1 MPIIRKETKYMDNS
15 LKGLILAAG
24 VIITCLVVG
33 LGFYISREAS
43 AAATNGTGQIS
54 RMNKEV
60 MDSDKV
66 MYDGLDV
73 TGSEVINAI
82 NKYKNEDIAIKVKTK
97 KSTVYY
103 NRILNNEDKELG
115 KKSDASVKDA
125 QTITS
130 VYYINQRAQFTGQI
144 LRDANDTIIGIYFE
158 QQ

>member
-1 MPIIRKETKYMDNS
+1 MDNS

-33 LGFYISREAS
+33 IGFYISREAS

-60 MDSDKV
+60 AESDKV

-82 NKYKNEDIAIKVKTK
+82 NKYKSEDISVKVQTK
-97 KSTVYY
+97 KSIVYY
-103 NRILNNEDKELG
+103 NRLLSDDDKELG
-115 KKSDASVKDA
+115 NNSSASVKNT
-125 QTITS
+125 QQITS
-130 VYYINQRAQFTGQI
+130 DYYINQKAQFTGEI
-144 LRDANDTIIGIYFE
+144 LRDVNDTIIGISFV

>member
-1 MPIIRKETKYMDNS
+1 MDNS

-24 VIITCLVVG
+24 VIITCLIVG
-33 LGFYISREAS
+33 IGFYISREAS

-60 MDSDKV
+60 AESDKV

-82 NKYKNEDIAIKVKTK
+82 NKYRSEDIAVKVTTK
-97 KSTVYY
+97 KSSVYY
-103 NRILNNEDKELG
+103 NRILTNSDKELG
-115 KKSDASVKDA
+115 NDSNASVKDT

-130 VYYINQRAQFTGQI
+130 SYYINQKAQFTGEI
-144 LRDANDTIIGIYFE
+144 IRDVNDTIIGISFV

>member
-1 MPIIRKETKYMDNS
+1 MDNS

-33 LGFYISREAS
+33 IGFYISREAS

-60 MDSDKV
+60 AESDKI

-73 TGSEVINAI
+73 TGSEVVNAI
-82 NKYKNEDIAIKVKTK
+82 NKYKSEDIAVKVSTK
-97 KSTVYY
+97 KSVVYY
-103 NRILNNEDKELG
+103 NRLLTNNDKEIG
-115 KKSDASVKDA
+115 EVSTASVKNT

-130 VYYINQRAQFTGQI
+130 NYYINQKAQFTGEI
-144 LRDANDTIIGIYFE
+144 LRDANDTIIGISFE

>member
-1 MPIIRKETKYMDNS
+1 MDNS

-24 VIITCLVVG
+24 VIITCLIVG
-33 LGFYISREAS
+33 IGFYISREAS

-60 MDSDKV
+60 AESDKV

-82 NKYKNEDIAIKVKTK
+82 NKYKSEDISVKVETK

-103 NRILNNEDKELG
+103 NRLLTNSDKELG
-115 KKSDASVKDA
+115 GESSASVKNT

-130 VYYINQRAQFTGQI
+130 VYYINQKAQFNGEI
-144 LRDANDTIIGIYFE
+144 LRDVNDTIIGISFV

>member
-1 MPIIRKETKYMDNS
+1 MDNS

-33 LGFYISREAS
+33 IGFYISREAS

-60 MDSDKV
+60 AESDKV

-82 NKYKNEDIAIKVKTK
+82 NKYKSEDISVKVQTK
-97 KSTVYY
+97 KSIVYY
-103 NRILNNEDKELG
+103 NRLLSDDDKQLG
-115 KKSDASVKDA
+115 NASSASVKDT
-125 QTITS
+125 QQITS
-130 VYYINQRAQFTGQI
+130 SYYINQKAQFNGEI
-144 LRDANDTIIGIYFE
+144 LRDVNDTIIGISFV

>member
-1 MPIIRKETKYMDNS
+1 MDNS

-24 VIITCLVVG
+24 VIITCLIVG
-33 LGFYISREAS
+33 IGFYISREAS

-60 MDSDKV
+60 AESDKV

-82 NKYKNEDIAIKVKTK
+82 NKYKSEDIAVKVTTK
-97 KSTVYY
+97 KSIVYY
-103 NRILNNEDKELG
+103 NRLLSNNDKELG
-115 KKSDASVKDA
+115 NESTASVKNT

-130 VYYINQRAQFTGQI
+130 DYYINQKAQFTGEI
-144 LRDANDTIIGIYFE
+144 LRDVNDTIIGISFE

>member
-1 MPIIRKETKYMDNS
+1 MDNS

-24 VIITCLVVG
+24 VIITCLIVG
-33 LGFYISREAS
+33 IGFYISREAS

-60 MDSDKV
+60 AESDKV

-82 NKYKNEDIAIKVKTK
+82 NKYKSEDIAVKVTTK
-97 KSTVYY
+97 KSIVYY
-103 NRILNNEDKELG
+103 NRLLTNNDKELG
-115 KKSDASVKDA
+115 NESTASVKNT

-130 VYYINQRAQFTGQI
+130 DYYINQKAQFTGEI
-144 LRDANDTIIGIYFE
+144 LRDVNDTIIGISFE

>member
-1 MPIIRKETKYMDNS
+1 MDNS

-24 VIITCLVVG
+24 VIITCLIVG
-33 LGFYISREAS
+33 IGFYISREAS

-60 MDSDKV
+60 AESDKV

-82 NKYKNEDIAIKVKTK
+82 NKYKSEDISVKVETK

-103 NRILNNEDKELG
+103 NRLLTNSDKELG
-115 KKSDASVKDA
+115 GESSASVKNT

-130 VYYINQRAQFTGQI
+130 AYYINQKAQFTGEI
-144 LRDANDTIIGIYFE
+144 LRDVNDTIIGISFV

>member
-1 MPIIRKETKYMDNS
+1 MDNS

-33 LGFYISREAS
+33 IGFYISREAS

-60 MDSDKV
+60 AESDKV
-66 MYDGLDV
+66 MYDGLNV

-82 NKYKNEDIAIKVKTK
+82 NKYKSEDISVKVTTK
-97 KSTVYY
+97 KSVVYY
-103 NRILNNEDKELG
+103 NRLLTNNDKELG
-115 KKSDASVKDA
+115 GESSASVKNT
-125 QTITS
+125 QIITS
-130 VYYINQRAQFTGQI
+130 PYYINQKAQFTGEI
-144 LRDANDTIIGIYFE
+144 LRDVNDTIIGISFV

>member
-1 MPIIRKETKYMDNS
+1 MDNS

-33 LGFYISREAS
+33 IGFYISREAS
-43 AAATNGTGQIS
+43 AAATNGIGQIS

-60 MDSDKV
+60 AESDKV

-82 NKYKNEDIAIKVKTK
+82 NKYKSEDISVKVQTK
-97 KSTVYY
+97 KSIVYY
-103 NRILNNEDKELG
+103 NRLLTDDDKELG
-115 KKSDASVKDA
+115 NESSASVKNT

-130 VYYINQRAQFTGQI
+130 NYYINQKAQFTGEI
-144 LRDANDTIIGIYFE
+144 LRDVNDTIIGISFV

>member
-1 MPIIRKETKYMDNS
+1 MENS

-33 LGFYISREAS
+33 IGFYISREAS

-60 MDSDKV
+60 SESDKV
-66 MYDGLDV
+66 MYDGLTV

-82 NKYKNEDIAIKVKTK
+82 NKYKSEDISVKVTTK
-97 KSTVYY
+97 KSVVYY
-103 NRILNNEDKELG
+103 NRLLKNNDKELG
-115 KKSDASVKDA
+115 DVSSASVKNT
-125 QTITS
+125 QIITS
-130 VYYINQRAQFTGQI
+130 SYYINQKAQFTGEI
-144 LRDANDTIIGIYFE
+144 LRDVNDTIIGISFV

>member
-1 MPIIRKETKYMDNS
+1 MDNS

-24 VIITCLVVG
+24 VIITCLIVG
-33 LGFYISREAS
+33 IGFYISREAS

-60 MDSDKV
+60 AESDKV
-66 MYDGLDV
+66 MYDGLVV

-82 NKYKNEDIAIKVKTK
+82 NKYKSEDISVKVATK

-103 NRILNNEDKELG
+103 NRLLTSSDKELG
-115 KKSDASVKDA
+115 GESSSSVKNT

-130 VYYINQRAQFTGQI
+130 TYYINQKAQFTGEI
-144 LRDANDTIIGIYFE
+144 LRDVNDTIIGISFV

>member
-1 MPIIRKETKYMDNS
+1 MDNS

-33 LGFYISREAS
+33 IGFYISREAS
-43 AAATNGTGQIS
+43 AAATNGIGQIS

-60 MDSDKV
+60 AESDKV

-82 NKYKNEDIAIKVKTK
+82 NKYKSEDISVKVETK
-97 KSTVYY
+97 KSITFY
-103 NRILNNEDKELG
+103 NRILTNNDRELG
-115 KKSDASVKDA
+115 DKSTASVKNT

-130 VYYINQRAQFTGQI
+130 NYYINQKAQFTGEI
-144 LRDANDTIIGIYFE
+144 LRDINDTIIGISFV

>member
-1 MPIIRKETKYMDNS
+1 MDNS

-33 LGFYISREAS
+33 IGFYISREAS

-60 MDSDKV
+60 AESDKV

-82 NKYKNEDIAIKVKTK
+82 NKYKSEDISVKVQTK
-97 KSTVYY
+97 KSIVYY
-103 NRILNNEDKELG
+103 NRLLTDDDKELG
-115 KKSDASVKDA
+115 NDSSASVKNT
-125 QTITS
+125 QQITS
-130 VYYINQRAQFTGQI
+130 DYYINQKAQFTGEI
-144 LRDANDTIIGIYFE
+144 LRDVNDTIIGISFV

>member
-1 MPIIRKETKYMDNS
+1 MDNS

-33 LGFYISREAS
+33 IGFYISREAS

-60 MDSDKV
+60 AESDKV

-82 NKYKNEDIAIKVKTK
+82 NKYKSEDIAVKVTTK
-97 KSTVYY
+97 KSSVYY
-103 NRILNNEDKELG
+103 NRILTNSDKELG
-115 KKSDASVKDA
+115 NESNASVKDT

-130 VYYINQRAQFTGQI
+130 SYYINQKAQFTGEI
-144 LRDANDTIIGIYFE
+144 LRDVNDTIIGISFV

>member
-1 MPIIRKETKYMDNS
+1 MDNS

-24 VIITCLVVG
+24 VIITCLIVG
-33 LGFYISREAS
+33 IGFYISREAS

-60 MDSDKV
+60 AESDKV

-82 NKYKNEDIAIKVKTK
+82 NKYKSEDISVKVETK

-103 NRILNNEDKELG
+103 NRLLTNSDKELG
-115 KKSDASVKDA
+115 GESIASVKNA

-130 VYYINQRAQFTGQI
+130 AYYINQKAQFTGEI
-144 LRDANDTIIGIYFE
+144 LRDVNDTIIGISFV

>member
-1 MPIIRKETKYMDNS
+1 MDNS

-24 VIITCLVVG
+24 VIITCLIVG
-33 LGFYISREAS
+33 IGFYISREAS

-60 MDSDKV
+60 AESDKV

-82 NKYKNEDIAIKVKTK
+82 NKYKSEDISVKVETK

-103 NRILNNEDKELG
+103 NRLLTDSDKELG
-115 KKSDASVKDA
+115 GESSASVKNA

-130 VYYINQRAQFTGQI
+130 AYYINQKAQFTGEI
-144 LRDANDTIIGIYFE
+144 LRDVNDTIIGISFV

>member
-1 MPIIRKETKYMDNS
+1 MDNS

-33 LGFYISREAS
+33 IGFYISREAS

-60 MDSDKV
+60 AESDKV

-82 NKYKNEDIAIKVKTK
+82 NKYKSEDIAVKVTTK
-97 KSTVYY
+97 KSSVYY
-103 NRILNNEDKELG
+103 NRILINSDKELG
-115 KKSDASVKDA
+115 NESNASVKDT

-130 VYYINQRAQFTGQI
+130 SYYINQKAQFTGEI
-144 LRDANDTIIGIYFE
+144 LRDVNDTIIGISFV

>member
-1 MPIIRKETKYMDNS
+1 MDNS

-24 VIITCLVVG
+24 VIITCLIVG
-33 LGFYISREAS
+33 IGFYISREAS

-60 MDSDKV
+60 AESDKV

-82 NKYKNEDIAIKVKTK
+82 NKYKSEDIAVKVETK
-97 KSTVYY
+97 KSVTYY
-103 NRILNNEDKELG
+103 NRLLTNGDTELG
-115 KKSDASVKDA
+115 SESSSSVKNT

-130 VYYINQRAQFTGQI
+130 DYYINQKAQFNGEI
-144 LRDANDTIIGIYFE
+144 LRDVNDTIIGISFK

>member
-1 MPIIRKETKYMDNS
+1 MDNS

-33 LGFYISREAS
+33 IGFYISREAS

-60 MDSDKV
+60 AESDKV

-73 TGSEVINAI
+73 TGSEVVNAI
-82 NKYKNEDIAIKVKTK
+82 NKFKNEDMAVKVETK
-97 KSTVYY
+97 KTIVYY
-103 NRILNNEDKELG
+103 NRLLTNDDTELG
-115 KKSDASVKDA
+115 KVSTASVKDT
-125 QTITS
+125 QKITS
-130 VYYINQRAQFTGQI
+130 NYYINQKAQFSGEI
-144 LRDANDTIIGIYFE
+144 LRDVNDTIIGISFK